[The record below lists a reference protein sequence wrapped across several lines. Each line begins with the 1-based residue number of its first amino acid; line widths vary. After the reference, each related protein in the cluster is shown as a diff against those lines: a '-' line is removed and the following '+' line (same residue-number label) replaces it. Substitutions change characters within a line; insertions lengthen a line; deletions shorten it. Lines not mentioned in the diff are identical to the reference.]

1 MNTLKENRMNTRRK
15 LVVAMGAGAF
25 APRASFAQAPGKVW
39 RIGFLLQRHMDFVDS
54 DFVYGPFTQGL
65 RELGYVVGKNLVI
78 EWRSAEGNVARLP
91 ELAAELVRLNVDLLA
106 TSGTPATLAAQKATT
121 TIPIVMINVGDPV
134 GSGLIK
140 SLARPGGNSTGVSN
154 INVEIAPKLLEMLRA
169 MVPKATRV
177 AMLVNPANPTN
188 KLVLKNTQ
196 VAAEKIGVTIQS
208 VEAGTPEEIANAFSG
223 MVRNK
228 AEALIVP
235 LEATF
240 QQQKQKIQLV
250 ELAAKHRLPT
260 IGAYGEFVEAGGLMS
275 YGQSLREN
283 CHRAATYV
291 DKIFKGAKPGDI
303 PVEQP
308 MRFEM
313 VVNLK
318 TAKALGLKVP
328 HSILIQATKV
338 IE

>member
-1 MNTLKENRMNTRRK
+1 MNIRRK
-15 LVVAMGAGAF
+15 LLF
-25 APRASFAQAPGKVW
+25 ALSASALTQRASLAQTPAKVW
-39 RIGFLLQRHMDFVDS
+39 RVGFLSQRHVDFVDA
-54 DFVYGPFTQGL
+54 DYYYGPFTQGM
-65 RELGYVVGKNLVI
+65 RELGYFVGKNLVI
-78 EWRSAEGNVARLP
+78 EWRSAEGSVARLP

-106 TSGTPATLAAQKATT
+106 TPGTPATLAAQKATT
-121 TIPIVMINVGDPV
+121 TIPIVMIGVGDPV
-134 GSGLIK
+134 GAGLVK

-169 MVPKATRV
+169 MVPKAKRV

-188 KLVLKNTQ
+188 KLVLKHTQ
-196 VAAEKIGVTIQS
+196 VAAEKIGVSIQS
-208 VEAGTPEEIANAFSG
+208 VEAGTPEEITNAFSV
-223 MVRNK
+223 MARNK

-240 QQQKQKIQLV
+240 QQQKQKIQIV

-275 YGQSLREN
+275 YGQNLRESY
-283 CHRAATYV
+283 HRAATYV
-291 DKIFKGAKPGDI
+291 DKIFKGAKAGDL

-313 VVNLK
+313 ALNMT

-328 HSILIQATKV
+328 QSILIQATKV